1 MQLSLPL
8 ALGIAA
14 VATGLSVKQMRTPI
28 GDVEQQTAVARCT
41 LDQILALSAL
51 AGQAPAG
58 PQKVRLEKY
67 VADARSAFEADDF
80 YGCVLNIKFAAGT
93 NAHLQR

>member
-1 MQLSLPL
+1 MQLSTPI
-8 ALGIAA
+8 AVAIAVVTIGLGI
-14 VATGLSVKQMRTPI
+14 KQMRTQI
-28 GDVEQQTAVARCT
+28 GDVEHQPSVARCT
-41 LDQILALSAL
+41 LDQIMALSAL

-58 PQKVRLEKY
+58 PHKARLEKY